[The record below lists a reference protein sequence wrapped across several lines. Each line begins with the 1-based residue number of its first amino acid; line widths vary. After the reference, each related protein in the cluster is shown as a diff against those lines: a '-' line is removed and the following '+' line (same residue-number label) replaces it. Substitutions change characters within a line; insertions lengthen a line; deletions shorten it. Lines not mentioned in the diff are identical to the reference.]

1 MLHTLWQNRVKK
13 AVQNKIETT
22 TLAAFNTNV
31 DVVVHLTQENL
42 APLEA
47 DPRIDVQAVERLVNE
62 DILEIL
68 TENEFLAVLLAAL
81 KEGKSHYIVLR
92 NPQLLEWLEDKF
104 AVRQESMGGQ
114 AGIIANQMAALGAR
128 SLVYTSLLSPKQGS
142 MFFPE
147 VQVPVVNG
155 ELTTLNVGDAVRPQ
169 DHTKENWIFEY
180 AKGENF
186 RICGQEITTPRANR
200 VILATRPE
208 GIFMGFS
215 PTMEDYLPH
224 LGEKLDVAFLA
235 GFHYAPTEQDKL
247 EPYLASSM
255 ATMHRLKKANPRL
268 RLHFEYVPM
277 SDAQAEETMLRAVA
291 SEIQS
296 FGINENEIKR
306 VLTLLGYESECA
318 EIEAH
323 ERAYCL
329 YQGCLRIMEEL
340 GFERIQLH
348 NLGYY
353 VVLLKKPYELDPRH
367 VRESCLYASA
377 VNAIKAKY
385 GGYVLYEKLAE
396 AGEIILSEVGLRQLR
411 TFGDEMR
418 NHGFYVPA
426 NFEEEG
432 ILELDDHFVL
442 IVPAHI
448 VPNPVS
454 TVGMG
459 DTISSSAFAYEWSH
473 VQGR

>member
-13 AVQNKIETT
+13 AVQNKIKTT

-31 DVVVHLTQENL
+31 DVVVHLSQDNL

-47 DPRIDVQAVERLVNE
+47 DPRINVDAVERLVSE
-62 DILEIL
+62 DIVEIT
-68 TENEFLAVLLAAL
+68 TEDEFLAVLLAAL

-92 NPQLLEWLEDKF
+92 NLQLLEWLEEKF
-104 AVRQESMGGQ
+104 TVRQESMGGQ
-114 AGIIANQMAALGAR
+114 AGIIANQMAALGSK

-155 ELTTLNVGDAVRPQ
+155 ELETRNVMDAVRAE

-180 AKGENF
+180 AKGEKF
-186 RICGQEITTPRANR
+186 EICGQVITTPRANR

-208 GIFMGFS
+208 GIIMGFS
-215 PTMEDYLPH
+215 PTMEDYLPQ
-224 LGEKLDVAFLA
+224 LGKELDVAFMA
-235 GFHYAPTEQDKL
+235 GFHYAPTAPEEL

-255 ATMHRLKKANPRL
+255 ASIHKLKRENPRL

-277 SDAQAEETMLRAVA
+277 SDAKAEETMLRSVA

-306 VLTLLGYESECA
+306 VLTILGYDSECA
-318 EIEAH
+318 EIEAE
-323 ERAYCL
+323 ERAFCL
-329 YQGCLRIMEEL
+329 YQGCVRILKDL

-353 VVLLKKPYELDPRH
+353 VVVLKKPYELDPRH

-385 GGYVLYEKLAE
+385 GGYVLSEKLLE
-396 AGEIILSEVGLRQLR
+396 AGDIMLSEVGLGQLR
-411 TFGDEMR
+411 GFGDEMR
-418 NHGFYVPA
+418 KHGFYVPA

-432 ILELDDHFVL
+432 ILELDDHYVL

-473 VQGR
+473 A